1 MQADGNDMGQYA
13 PADFQEV
20 TNDRPLTSI
29 STVVTNV
36 SLYHTSETADR
47 AHQSKVWR
55 RKVRDILQNHQERII
70 QFFTKPLPT
79 DHPMKAAYTLLTKYG
94 KNVSP
99 HFDNSRGPPMFFKE
113 FLVDT
118 SGNGFQSLNS
128 YIADLEKARAG
139 DPPTMRW
146 SNMTRH
152 MLDYMRDVGDELLR
166 LDQKLHSECNL
177 LDLVVDKVIQ
187 LVSLE
192 NPGVEGFER
201 IMEEYIEKQFEKHP
215 IEPLYWDYINSV
227 QKYSV
232 LRDILMPQRMS
243 NITEPV
249 CCICM
254 TEVAIVA
261 FTPCGHTFCT
271 NCSKRT
277 NICHV
282 CRQLVGTRLRLFFG

>member
-1 MQADGNDMGQYA
+1 MQSDENDMGQYA

-20 TNDRPLTSI
+20 LTDRPLTSI

-36 SLYHTSETADR
+36 SLYHTSEGADR
-47 AHQSKVWR
+47 IQQSKLWR

-79 DHPMKAAYTLLTKYG
+79 DHPMKAAHTLLSKYG
-94 KNVSP
+94 KNVST

-113 FLVDT
+113 FIIDT
-118 SGNGFQSLNS
+118 SGNGFQSLNT
-128 YIADLEKARAG
+128 YIADLEKARAA
-139 DPPTMRW
+139 DVPAIRW

-166 LDQKLHSECNL
+166 IDQKLQSECNL
-177 LDLVVDKVIQ
+177 LDLIVDKVIQ

-192 NPGVEGFER
+192 NPGVDGFER
-201 IMEEYIEKQFEKHP
+201 VMEEYIDKQFEKHP
-215 IEPLYWDYINSV
+215 IEALYWDYIDSV
-227 QKYSV
+227 QKYSA
-232 LRDILMPQRMS
+232 LRDILMPQRTS
-243 NITEPV
+243 NVTEPV

-254 TEVAIVA
+254 TEVAMVV

-282 CRQLVGTRLRLFFG
+282 CRQLVGTRVRIFFG